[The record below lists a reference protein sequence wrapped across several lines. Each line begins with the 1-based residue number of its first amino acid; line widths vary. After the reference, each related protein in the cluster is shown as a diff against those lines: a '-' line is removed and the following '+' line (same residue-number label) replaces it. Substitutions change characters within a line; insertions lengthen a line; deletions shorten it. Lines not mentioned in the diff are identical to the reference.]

1 MKYFAFGHVVIE
13 CDDNM
18 KLKEIVE
25 KMRRAVNGNSTW
37 PITIMIEDM
46 EMVDKEDYQEY
57 LDDINKDLN
66 WGHFEG
72 NNTGG

>member
-1 MKYFAFGHVVIE
+1 MKYFAYAHVVIE

-18 KLKEIVE
+18 RLEEIVA
-25 KMRRAVNGNSTW
+25 KMRRAVNGDSTW

-46 EMVDKEDYQEY
+46 EMVDEIDYQEY

>member
-13 CDDNM
+13 CDDTM
-18 KLKEIVE
+18 RLEEIVA
-25 KMRRAVNGNSTW
+25 KMRRVVNNNNFR

-46 EMVDKEDYQEY
+46 EMVDEIDYQEY
-57 LDDINKDLN
+57 LNDIN

>member
-1 MKYFAFGHVVIE
+1 MKYFAYGCVVIQCE
-13 CDDNM
+13 DNM
-18 KLKEIVE
+18 PLEEIVAR
-25 KMRRAVNGNSTW
+25 MRIAVNGNSSL

-46 EMVDKEDYQEY
+46 EMVDEIDYKEY
-57 LDDINKDLN
+57 LDDLDKNLN

>member
-13 CDDNM
+13 CDDTM

-46 EMVDKEDYQEY
+46 ERVDEIDYQEY